1 MKTLNLIR
9 LSNKEI
15 KKMAENIEWN
25 ERELAFI
32 KPAESYH
39 SFCKKNRHIVN
50 TISSYKAFDDECEL
64 WRNIAMGM
72 ILEDRVEF
80 NAN

>member
-1 MKTLNLIR
+1 MKNISVIR
-9 LSNKEI
+9 LTNQEI
-15 KKMAENIEWN
+15 KEMAKNIEWN
-25 ERELAFI
+25 DRELAFI
-32 KPAESYH
+32 TPPESYY

-50 TISSYKAFDDECEL
+50 TISSYKAFDDDCEL
-64 WRNIAMGM
+64 WRNIAMGI